1 MSAAWEHVAASPE
14 DVPVIL
20 AWETADRLQILFEGE
35 TDLQRLAALKGVSEF
50 AYRAVNIGLVDAEG
64 MASQL
69 EAMAGYVRKNMK

>member
-1 MSAAWEHVAASPE
+1 MTASWQEIAASPE
-14 DVPVIL
+14 DVSVVL
-20 AWETADRLQILFEGE
+20 AWETADRLQSLFEGDAE
-35 TDLQRLAALKGVSEF
+35 LLRSGALKGVSEF